1 MLMKPSTGASACVSL
16 IALIISLTSIQFV
29 SSEALA
35 AQESPQ
41 TFTYQGRLMNAAGTA
56 PLSGMVWIK
65 FGIYNPAETCLLYE
79 EISTG
84 IDVTATQG
92 VFSWRV
98 GSNLPDLGGKRT
110 GSDPGN
116 NMSKVFANDTTCIM
130 RTSLAAGV

>member
-1 MLMKPSTGASACVSL
+1 MSSL
-16 IALIISLTSIQFV
+16 VVIVALLIQLTSSQ
-29 SSEALA
+29 ALA

-92 VFSWRV
+92 VF
-98 GSNLPDLGGKRT
+98 
-110 GSDPGN
+110 
-116 NMSKVFANDTTCIM
+116 
-130 RTSLAAGV
+130 